1 MRSAFLLF
9 LASVFLPLSAAD
21 NKPPGA
27 EGIEHPLPEDGRPW
41 IDVRTGFALPQKL
54 GSFRM
59 KSWHEW
65 TDQAYGSSVRF
76 VNEEAQARVDVYVYP
91 CALPRATEDEMQ
103 ASLKE
108 ETEKALGEVYLAQKQ
123 GIYSD
128 FTHGDATSGSIGI
141 FPEGSVPMLHVG
153 LGMTIHAKTQVGD
166 EASKITSW
174 IAITILKDRFIK
186 IRYTFPAD
194 KGKDGEKT
202 LNDFVEA
209 WTTCVR
215 EPGLREFIK
224 PHLSVYLAKPL
235 SREGRDSAGAIA
247 VYVEKSPF
255 VSLTIGGPI
264 TDAMAA
270 AGKAIEGADADILR
284 AFFGGAAD
292 ATLRNEPSGVVAEA
306 GAAQVARVYHLLQ
319 KKNHGFKVKALD
331 DLDSALKQKSVAG
344 WLRAEWQKQ

>member
-1 MRSAFLLF
+1 MRTAFLL
-9 LASVFLPLSAAD
+9 LVASVFLPLSAAD
-21 NKPPGA
+21 TKPPGA
-27 EGIEHPLPEDGRPW
+27 EGTAHPLPDDGRPW

-76 VNEEAQARVDVYVYP
+76 VNNEAQARADVYVYP
-91 CALPRATEDEMQ
+91 CALPRTTKDEML
-103 ASLKE
+103 ASLKR

-128 FTHGDATSGSIGI
+128 VTHGDATSDSIGI
-141 FPEGSVPMLHVG
+141 MPDGSIPMLCVS
-153 LGMTIHAKTQVGD
+153 LGMTIHAQTQAGD
-166 EASKITSW
+166 ETNKITSW
-174 IAITILKDRFIK
+174 IAITILKDRFVK
-186 IRYTFPAD
+186 IRYTFPTN

-202 LNDFVEA
+202 LNEFVEA
-209 WTTCVR
+209 WTRCVR

-224 PHLSVYLAKPL
+224 PHLSAYLANPL

-264 TDAMAA
+264 ADAMAA

-284 AFFGGAAD
+284 AFLGGAAD
-292 ATLRNEPSGVVAEA
+292 STLRNEPPGLVAEA

-319 KKNHGFKVKALD
+319 KQNHGFKVKALD
-331 DLDSALKQKSVAG
+331 DLDSSLKQKSVAS
-344 WLRAEWQKQ
+344 WLRAERQK